1 MAEKIKLVQGDTK
14 PQIKVTLTDE
24 TTGEP
29 VDITAATPRLKFRAA
44 NTTTVLTTMVG
55 TVTVGSAGECV
66 FVWPTGALD
75 VEPGDYEGEVEV
87 TFQDNT
93 IQSVYDLLKFKLRQD
108 F

>member
-29 VDITAATPRLKFRAA
+29 VDITDSTPRLKFRAA

-55 TVTVGSAGECV
+55 TVTVGAAGECV
-66 FVWPTGALD
+66 FVWPSGALD

-87 TFQDNT
+87 TFEDNT
-93 IQSVYDLLKFKLRQD
+93 VQSVYDLLKFKLRQD